1 MATTS
6 PFGISL
12 YQLQDMM
19 SQRGKD
25 GCKRLSEYG
34 GAIAIADMLH
44 SNIKAGLD
52 GSLQDLEARKREY
65 GPNYIA
71 PVPPKSFLALALDAI
86 QDKTLVILIVAAL
99 LSIVLGVTVEEQ
111 KDIAWIEGAAILA
124 AVALVVVVTAVND
137 WTKERQF
144 RGLQKKL
151 DTDSRC
157 VNSSS
162 LVPSSFP
169 PPLLLGLYTLSLSLL
184 LPFPL
189 FPPLLLG
196 LCYCHLILQSRFSV
210 RRDGRTEEL
219 PLAELVV
226 GDVAQFKYGNT
237 FPVDGVLIQ
246 VRHNNIVCVLVVKHF
261 TLTHHCF
268 SSPRVLM

>member
-1 MATTS
+1 MATTY
-6 PFGISL
+6 PFGISV
-12 YQLQDMM
+12 YQLQDLM
-19 SQRGKD
+19 SQRSRD
-25 GCKRLSEYG
+25 GCKRLSEYDG
-34 GAIAIADMLH
+34 VLGIADMLH

-52 GSLQDLEARKREY
+52 GSLQDLEARRREY

-99 LSIVLGVTVEEQ
+99 LSIILGVTVEQQ

-157 VNSSS
+157 VDPPSFLLSPLPLPLPLPLPPS
-162 LVPSSFP
+162 LLPS
-169 PPLLLGLYTLSLSLL
+169 LLLSLL
-184 LPFPL
+184 LSLSPSLLSSSFFHSL
-189 FPPLLLG
+189 PLLL
-196 LCYCHLILQSRFSV
+196 
-210 RRDGRTEEL
+210 
-219 PLAELVV
+219 
-226 GDVAQFKYGNT
+226 
-237 FPVDGVLIQ
+237 
-246 VRHNNIVCVLVVKHF
+246 
-261 TLTHHCF
+261 
-268 SSPRVLM
+268 